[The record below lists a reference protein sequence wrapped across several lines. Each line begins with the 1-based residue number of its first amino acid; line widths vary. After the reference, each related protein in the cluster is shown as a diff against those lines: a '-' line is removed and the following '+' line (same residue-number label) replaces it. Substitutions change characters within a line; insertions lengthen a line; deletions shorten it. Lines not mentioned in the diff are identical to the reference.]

1 MNGLL
6 KFSAVLALLFVAGTA
21 GAARVGD
28 AYMGDQDQDQISGI
42 TWISDMQYDATL
54 HPAGG
59 LSYGARSVVLPKG
72 IEVEPSD
79 GSAPLPSVYWLLGA
93 ALIAFATIGRR
104 RTRR

>member
-6 KFSAVLALLFVAGTA
+6 KSSAVLALLFVAGTA

-28 AYMGDQDQDQISGI
+28 AYMGDQDQISGI
-42 TWISDMQYDATL
+42 TSISDMQYNATL

-59 LSYGARSVVLPKG
+59 LSYATRSAVLPKG